1 MVFVHEVQRKSNL
14 KVPTEE
20 ASEAAQILK
29 SGFKSTLQK
38 SFTDNKRPPRE
49 LLNKWCFKIMV
60 LSIY

>member
-1 MVFVHEVQRKSNL
+1 MIFVHEVQKKSNL

-29 SGFKSTLQK
+29 SGFKVSYSKASQTAKEL
-38 SFTDNKRPPRE
+38 PRE
-49 LLNKWCFKIMV
+49 LFNKWCFKILV